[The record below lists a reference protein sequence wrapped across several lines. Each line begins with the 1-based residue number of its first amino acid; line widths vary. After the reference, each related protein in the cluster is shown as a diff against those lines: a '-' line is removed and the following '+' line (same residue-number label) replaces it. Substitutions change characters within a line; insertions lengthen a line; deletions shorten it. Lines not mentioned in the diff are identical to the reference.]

1 MKSSGGMQSFF
12 SFMTKHHHFIE
23 DMFRLGLKSEWII
36 SESELYNLMR
46 SHEKDPEYNKKFIME
61 RLIEFGVLS
70 EFQGDSYEVQPQ
82 FSNFLKW
89 LLRERK
95 MYDHGYLVSSIEKMQ
110 RSQNSIEDN
119 HNPKPDK
126 RQLSKITIRD
136 DLKQIIDAMNDLSL
150 FVKTNRDSIIL
161 ATKTVSDDDKYESKL
176 TRYLE
181 VKRLYDEY
189 VEPSKKMVQQPFAD
203 TCDSIIRT
211 LEETEIIFVEDEYIA
226 NLANIIR
233 TKMISLRQLVAT
245 AHHDMWNDLTIALKE
260 LSTFVELHRGA
271 LLGQKIILQK
281 GAKGLNEIIEKDL
294 RIVSFNPRNLFTD
307 LGLEVY
313 LSNLADAEY
322 TIPEFQIPETN
333 DNPDQPIQTH
343 LIETDLIASESIDD
357 LLQYIISENSTNSLE
372 QCFIAAIEIA
382 EKHRNKTSLSNNKS
396 LYKIEDVSLNF
407 NSIKWG
413 AEV

>member
-407 NSIKWG
+407 NSIKWE

>member
-1 MKSSGGMQSFF
+1 MKSSGDMQSFF

-407 NSIKWG
+407 NSIKWE

>member
-1 MKSSGGMQSFF
+1 MKSSGGIQSFF

-36 SESELYNLMR
+36 SESELYNLMKNDI
-46 SHEKDPEYNKKFIME
+46 SNPDYNKTLIIE
-61 RLIEFGVLS
+61 RLVEFGVLT
-70 EFQGDSYEVQPQ
+70 EFHGDSFEVQPQ

-95 MYDHGYLVSSIEKMQ
+95 MYDHGYLVSSINKMQ
-110 RSQNSIEDN
+110 KAQYSIEEN
-119 HNPKPDK
+119 HKPIPEK
-126 RQLSKITIRD
+126 RQLSKITIRA
-136 DLKQIIDAMNDLSL
+136 DLKNIIDAMNDLSL
-150 FVKTNRDSIIL
+150 FVRTNRDSIIL

-211 LEETEIIFVEDEYIA
+211 LDETEIVFIEDDYISKLS
-226 NLANIIR
+226 NLIKI
-233 TKMISLRQLVAT
+233 KMISLRQLVAT

-260 LSTFVELHRGA
+260 LSRFVDLHRGA
-271 LLGQKIILQK
+271 LMGQKIILQK
-281 GAKGLNEIIEKDL
+281 GAKGLNEVIENNL

-313 LSNLADAEY
+313 LSDLDNAEY
-322 TIPEFQIPETN
+322 TIPEFTIPEIK
-333 DNPDQPIQTH
+333 DNPNQPIQTH
-343 LIETDLIASESIDD
+343 LIEKELLASSMVKD
-357 LLQYIISENSTNSLE
+357 LLQYIISDNPGNSLE
-372 QCFIAAIEIA
+372 QCFIATIELA
-382 EKHRNKTSLSNNKS
+382 EKNTPNIRLSEDN
-396 LYKIEDVSLNF
+396 LMYKIDDVSLNF
-407 NSIKWG
+407 NSIIWEAK
-413 AEV
+413 A

>member
-245 AHHDMWNDLTIALKE
+245 AHLDMWNDLTIALKE

>member
-1 MKSSGGMQSFF
+1 
-12 SFMTKHHHFIE
+12 MTKHHHFIE

>member
-61 RLIEFGVLS
+61 RLVEFGVLS

-407 NSIKWG
+407 NSIKWE